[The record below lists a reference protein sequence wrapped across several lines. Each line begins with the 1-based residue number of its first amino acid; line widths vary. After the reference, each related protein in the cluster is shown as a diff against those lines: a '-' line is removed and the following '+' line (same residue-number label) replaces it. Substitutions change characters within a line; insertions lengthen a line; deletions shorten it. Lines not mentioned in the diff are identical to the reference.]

1 MLSEVDVSH
10 ETTMPMVAMAKGMDP
25 RFAALEGL
33 KDKEALLGLGRMA
46 ALHHRLSA
54 LYQIH

>member
-10 ETTMPMVAMAKGMDP
+10 ETTMPMVAMAKGLDP

-33 KDKEALLGLGRMA
+33 KDKEALLAELVK
-46 ALHHRLSA
+46 
-54 LYQIH
+54 